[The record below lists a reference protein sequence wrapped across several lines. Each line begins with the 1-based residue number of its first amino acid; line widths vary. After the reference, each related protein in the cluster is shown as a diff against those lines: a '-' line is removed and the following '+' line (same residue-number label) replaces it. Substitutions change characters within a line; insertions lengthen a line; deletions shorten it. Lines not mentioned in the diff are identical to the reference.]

1 MRVVQSGISSD
12 VFSGTC
18 SVCRCEVEATRGE
31 LTRSHYGMY
40 GEVNNQPVHK
50 VHVSC
55 PECSRSMTLTQTS
68 PTL

>member
-1 MRVVQSGISSD
+1 MRVTKPGISSD

-18 SVCRCEVEATRGE
+18 NVCRCEVEATRGE
-31 LTRSHYGMY
+31 LNQNHYGMY
-40 GEVNNQPVHK
+40 GKGNNPPVHK
-50 VHVSC
+50 VCVSC